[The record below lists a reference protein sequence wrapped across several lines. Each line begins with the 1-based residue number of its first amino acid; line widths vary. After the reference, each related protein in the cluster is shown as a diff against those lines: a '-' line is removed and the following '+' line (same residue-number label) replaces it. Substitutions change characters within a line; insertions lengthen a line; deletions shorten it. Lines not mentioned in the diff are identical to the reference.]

1 MGVDQLSLFGNYDLQ
16 VGNWTITTLY
26 DERRKK
32 WRLLINNRE
41 TIYNIKNEMME
52 WETEKE
58 AIEYIESAYPV
69 SSKVVLTL
77 EELDNA

>member
-1 MGVDQLSLFGNYDLQ
+1 MGRGHPRRQGGADFGGDEIMGVDQLSLFGNYDLQ

-52 WETEKE
+52 WET
-58 AIEYIESAYPV
+58 
-69 SSKVVLTL
+69 
-77 EELDNA
+77 